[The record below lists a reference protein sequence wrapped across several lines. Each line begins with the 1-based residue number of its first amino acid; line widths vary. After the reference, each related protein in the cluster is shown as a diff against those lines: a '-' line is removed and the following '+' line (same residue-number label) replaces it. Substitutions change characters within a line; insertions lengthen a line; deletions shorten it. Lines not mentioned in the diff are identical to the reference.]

1 MSGYSWRVPDSTPAP
16 STPEEFYARLVAVER
31 ERDEYKQLYVSMVEA
46 YRKLE
51 AGLTRHVRERFD
63 GSSEQLV
70 LSLLT
75 MTTSGEAS
83 KPTERAETE
92 IAAHKRAKPTGRK
105 PLPEELPRLD
115 IEVTPPDVQRKGLD
129 AFTRIGEEVTQTVER
144 RPAAVVVVRTV
155 RPKYIPKDGARADGP
170 KVLQAPAP
178 QLPIPRLKAGPGML
192 ADSIVKRW
200 DDHLPLHRMERIYGR
215 EGLPIARS
223 TICGW
228 HFAVAELVKRVVDA
242 MWLEALSGSLLCMDA
257 TGVLVQAPEKCRKA
271 HFFVVISPGKHVL
284 FGYSPTHDS
293 DAVKKLVK
301 DFKGHLVLDAHA
313 VYDFLFKEGDVIEC
327 GCWAHARRYWFK
339 TLDSDG
345 PRARH
350 ALSLIGKL
358 FELERGY
365 ANTSPEEKLR
375 RRQQFAKPVV
385 EAFFEWCDA
394 EALKV
399 LDETPAAKAVGYARN
414 QREALCRFLTDG
426 RVPLHNNWSENE
438 LRREAL
444 CRKNWLFLGSDEG
457 GEVNATFV
465 SLLASCKLHGLEP
478 LAYFRDLLCLLPD
491 WPAQKVIELAPANWN
506 ATFARSDVQDTLL
519 SNVFR
524 QVALGNLEAIPAQT
538 ARNGLG

>member
-1 MSGYSWRVPDSTPAP
+1 MMTPGQSATPSDSTQ
-16 STPEEFYARLVAVER
+16 TNV
-31 ERDEYKQLYVSMVEA
+31 VS
-46 YRKLE
+46 
-51 AGLTRHVRERFD
+51 
-63 GSSEQLV
+63 
-70 LSLLT
+70 
-75 MTTSGEAS
+75 
-83 KPTERAETE
+83 
-92 IAAHKRAKPTGRK
+92 HKRAKPTGRK
-105 PLPEELPRLD
+105 RLPEELPQLN

-129 AFTRIGEEVTQTVER
+129 AFTRIGEEVTTTIER

-155 RPKYIPKDGARADGP
+155 RPKYVPKDEATADAP

-242 MWLEALSGSLLCMDA
+242 MWFDALSGSLLCMDA

-271 HFFVVISPGKHVL
+271 HFFVVVAPGKHVL
-284 FGYSPTHDS
+284 FGYTPKHDS

-313 VYDFLFKEGDVIEC
+313 VYDFLFKDGDVIEC

-339 TLDSDG
+339 TLDSDA

-358 FELERGY
+358 FELEREY
-365 ANTSPEEKLR
+365 STSPPEVKLR
-375 RRQQFAKPVV
+375 QRQQFAKPIVD
-385 EAFFEWCDA
+385 AFFAWCDV

-399 LDETPAAKAVGYARN
+399 LDETPASKAVNYARN

-426 RVPLHNNWSENE
+426 RCRCTTTGARTSCAVRPSEE
-438 LRREAL
+438 KTGCSSEAT
-444 CRKNWLFLGSDEG
+444 RA
-457 GEVNATFV
+457 V
-465 SLLASCKLHGLEP
+465 
-478 LAYFRDLLCLLPD
+478 R
-491 WPAQKVIELAPANWN
+491 
-506 ATFARSDVQDTLL
+506 
-519 SNVFR
+519 
-524 QVALGNLEAIPAQT
+524 
-538 ARNGLG
+538 